1 MKFLENDFLEELF
14 FNEEKVNV
22 QTKVVKMFILQ

>member
-1 MKFLENDFLEELF
+1 MKFLKNDFLEELF